1 MTAIAWGL
9 MLAVLG
15 PPAAVGQRVEGATL
29 AEQVREQVQAR
40 TLAEGSRA
48 RVDVIGRIADQS
60 LPAGALSIEVGQ
72 IAGRWPRARAGVPVR
87 LNVEGQTPRT
97 TTVWIAATDE
107 RTVETYVEAYDAN
120 TPGMSMRTERA
131 QVDMVCCAG
140 EAIASIAEL
149 ADRRLRH
156 AVRAGTPVMRDDLVP
171 MPMVVAQQQV
181 AVAVERGSVRIVT
194 PGVALQDGAVGE
206 RILVRAAQAR
216 QAVSARVVER
226 GEVIVD
232 E

>member
-107 RTVETYVEAYDAN
+107 
-120 TPGMSMRTERA
+120 
-131 QVDMVCCAG
+131 
-140 EAIASIAEL
+140 
-149 ADRRLRH
+149 
-156 AVRAGTPVMRDDLVP
+156 
-171 MPMVVAQQQV
+171 
-181 AVAVERGSVRIVT
+181 
-194 PGVALQDGAVGE
+194 
-206 RILVRAAQAR
+206 
-216 QAVSARVVER
+216 
-226 GEVIVD
+226 
-232 E
+232 